1 MKIIILKCA
10 LTAALGRVESWEAR
24 KAGPVHGTSYF
35 YDQLVGHLIYHVIFT
50 LKQFLLIFCNRM
62 SILMKK
68 KNEML
73 CRASG

>member
-35 YDQLVGHLIYHVIFT
+35 YDQLVRHLIYHDVIFT

-68 KNEML
+68 KWNAL
-73 CRASG
+73 